1 MSRSL
6 GGTKVTSFS
15 PISTRPPSKGSRP
28 ASIRSAVVF
37 PDPDGPTRTMNSP
50 SLMSRSRASTAG
62 GASFAYTRVAD
73 TYFTLAI
80 GDLRPV
86 WHRNCH
92 VSLDGSHGQAAD
104 QRPLRDPAHE
114 DHRDRGHR
122 GRRRQVRE
130 VQPLLG
136 AGANQ
141 EHRHGR
147 GVGDGQVERKEQLGP
162 GEYHADE
169 RALSQP
175 EQADRQD

>member
-15 PISTRPPSKGSRP
+15 PISTRPPSSGSSP
-28 ASIRSAVVF
+28 ASMRSAVVF

-50 SLMSRSRASTAG
+50 SLISRSRASTAG

-114 DHRDRGHR
+114 DHRDRGHG
-122 GRRRQVRE
+122 GRRGQVGE
-130 VQPLLG
+130 VQPFLG
-136 AGANQ
+136 DGADQ
-141 EHRHGR
+141 EHRQGG
-147 GVGDGQVERKEQLGP
+147 GVGGGEVEREEQLVP
-162 GEYHADE
+162 GEDHADQ
-169 RALSQP
+169 RG
-175 EQADRQD
+175 R

>member
-15 PISTRPPSKGSRP
+15 PISTRPPSRGSSP
-28 ASIRSAVVF
+28 ASMRSAVVL

-50 SLMSRSRASTAG
+50 SLMSRSRALTAG
-62 GASFAYTRVAD
+62 GASLAYTRLAD
-73 TYFTLAI
+73 TNFTLAI
-80 GDLRPV
+80 GDLHPKSV
-86 WHRNCH
+86 CGND
-92 VSLDGSHGQAAD
+92 SLDGSHGQAAD
-104 QRPLRDPAHE
+104 QRALRDPAHE

-136 AGANQ
+136 DGANQ

-147 GVGDGQVERKEQLGP
+147 GVGEGQVEREEQLVP
-162 GEYHADE
+162 GEDHE
-169 RALSQP
+169 N
-175 EQADRQD
+175 EGG

>member
-15 PISTRPPSKGSRP
+15 PISTRPPSRGSRP
-28 ASIRSAVVF
+28 ASMRSAVVL

-73 TYFTLAI
+73 TNFTLAI

-86 WHRNCH
+86 WRQRSFDCSHR
-92 VSLDGSHGQAAD
+92 QAAD
-104 QRPLRDPAHE
+104 QRPLSDPA
-114 DHRDRGHR
+114 DDDDRDRGHGGGR
-122 GRRRQVRE
+122 GQVRE

-136 AGANQ
+136 DRADQ
-141 EHRHGR
+141 EHRQGG
-147 GVGDGQVERKEQLGP
+147 GVGGSEVERE
-162 GEYHADE
+162 E
-169 RALSQP
+169 
-175 EQADRQD
+175 